1 MTDFRIIQNACARPA
16 TGADARRMPDRAP
29 GRASRR
35 REGAAVAVAIAAAM
49 LAACT
54 SILKVDVPPQ
64 RDVPAAFEQVPA
76 ADGTQADLAHWWS
89 QWQDP
94 ALARHVDD
102 ALRANTDVRVAQ
114 ARVREARALAAVA
127 ESARYPS
134 LSARAGGV
142 HGFGDLR
149 DPSQVP
155 DGSPDL
161 DSYAGGITA
170 GWEVDIFGRR
180 ASDAQAAALLADA
193 AQEKLRG
200 TRVAIAGDVA
210 QNYLEAQGLQR
221 RLDLLDRSLV
231 TLHALQRYTDARFR
245 AGQATRYD
253 VARVNEQIV
262 AREAERPA
270 LASQIDVRRRRL
282 AILAGQPPQQAA
294 PLAAPG
300 PFRVPAV
307 PAGELPSAV
316 LERRPDVRATAA
328 MVRAQA
334 ARLGSAKAD
343 LLPRFYLTFVGLDG
357 RVHLDGLSALSG
369 TGGLIGV
376 GADLPIFNAGRI
388 RSNIEAND
396 ARLQAALAQHDKT
409 LLQTLEE
416 VDSAYGVRHGFDQ
429 RSERLAATLEIAR
442 RNADEARRLYE
453 GGRRTLQDVLDAR
466 IDALRRE
473 DELVQSQT
481 GEALATV
488 RLYLALG
495 GGWSSGDEGSPG
507 KT

>member
-1 MTDFRIIQNACARPA
+1 
-16 TGADARRMPDRAP
+16 
-29 GRASRR
+29 
-35 REGAAVAVAIAAAM
+35 
-49 LAACT
+49 
-54 SILKVDVPPQ
+54 
-64 RDVPAAFEQVPA
+64 
-76 ADGTQADLAHWWS
+76 
-89 QWQDP
+89 
-94 ALARHVDD
+94 
-102 ALRANTDVRVAQ
+102 
-114 ARVREARALAAVA
+114 
-127 ESARYPS
+127 
-134 LSARAGGV
+134 
-142 HGFGDLR
+142 
-149 DPSQVP
+149 
-155 DGSPDL
+155 
-161 DSYAGGITA
+161 
-170 GWEVDIFGRR
+170 
-180 ASDAQAAALLADA
+180 
-193 AQEKLRG
+193 
-200 TRVAIAGDVA
+200 
-210 QNYLEAQGLQR
+210 
-221 RLDLLDRSLV
+221 
-231 TLHALQRYTDARFR
+231 
-245 AGQATRYD
+245 
-253 VARVNEQIV
+253 
-262 AREAERPA
+262 
-270 LASQIDVRRRRL
+270 
-282 AILAGQPPQQAA
+282 
-294 PLAAPG
+294 
-300 PFRVPAV
+300 VPAV

-357 RVHLDGLSALSG
+357 RVHLDGLPGLSG
-369 TGGLIGV
+369 TGGLIGI

-495 GGWSSGDEGSPG
+495 GGWSSGDEASPG